1 MGHCERWKIHQDM
14 GKNINPL
21 VPPGKIKNNSLTIS
35 LFTGKVSTPFE
46 EPGFKIFEATTK

>member
-21 VPPGKIKNNSLTIS
+21 VSPGKIKNNSLTIS